1 MIDELSLKCL
11 QNVIQVK
18 LNKNYL
24 DKITSKTGHY
34 SSTPNIFSYGKKL
47 FLGTVWGKTLVNGE
61 HLQHARQVWD
71 LRATGIYIIFQ
82 KKKRKKVTHSYSLVY
97 PYFTNCCSA
106 HYEKNSEI
114 CMWRSNFTELW
125 SGTTGT
131 LINSNLTGI
140 LNDQFSKTIAT
151 FSFLYVMFQRKHI
164 IMILEHFNY
173 EH

>member
-1 MIDELSLKCL
+1 MENIYNMLSRSETCGL
-11 QNVIQVK
+11 QV
-18 LNKNYL
+18 
-24 DKITSKTGHY
+24 
-34 SSTPNIFSYGKKL
+34 STQYF
-47 FLGTVWGKTLVNGE
+47 
-61 HLQHARQVWD
+61 
-71 LRATGIYIIFQ
+71 

-97 PYFTNCCSA
+97 TYFTNCCSA

-151 FSFLYVMFQRKHI
+151 FSFLYVMFQMKHI

-173 EH
+173 ELEKWWTCKFRKFWMVFYFFYFV

>member
-1 MIDELSLKCL
+1 MINELSLKCL

-71 LRATGIYIIFQ
+71 LRATGIYTIFQ
-82 KKKRKKVTHSYSLVY
+82 KKKERKLLIAILL
-97 PYFTNCCSA
+97 FTLTLRITVLHITRKTLKYVCGVV
-106 HYEKNSEI
+106 I
-114 CMWRSNFTELW
+114 LRSFEAVQLEL
-125 SGTTGT
+125 
-131 LINSNLTGI
+131 
-140 LNDQFSKTIAT
+140 
-151 FSFLYVMFQRKHI
+151 
-164 IMILEHFNY
+164 
-173 EH
+173 